1 MGAQELDP
9 DGIRRIIPAL
19 PEADPV
25 MGEIRWDAWERALRL
40 TICLS
45 NGTQASTDCETCAY
59 EELRTARGKT
69 FYTPEPSYV
78 RVASSTQTRDGR
90 SKWQKQRHKAY
101 WAYTHWAQRCPA
113 CGEMFAWRR
122 IGPHGGPSGE
132 QIFYHPYEV
141 AKKSPPTEGML
152 F

>member
-1 MGAQELDP
+1 MGEAELDP

-19 PEADPV
+19 PPEDPV
-25 MGEIRWDAWERALRL
+25 QGEIRWDRWERALKL

-45 NGTQASTDCETCAY
+45 NGTQAETDCETCGYA
-59 EELRTARGKT
+59 ELRTARGKT
-69 FYTPEPSYV
+69 LYVPEPTFV
-78 RVASSTQTRDGR
+78 RVAKSTQTRDGR
-90 SKWQKQRHKAY
+90 SKWQRRVPKPY
-101 WAYTHWAQRCPA
+101 WVYTHWAVRCPA

-122 IGPHGGPSGE
+122 VGPDGQEAWE
-132 QIFYHPYEV
+132 QIFYHPFEV